1 MEPERPIGVDERP
14 LDDAALE
21 ALAEAHA
28 VAPRAGLRDRVLA
41 AAKAEARVAREKRL
55 ASRWRI
61 VGSVAAGLALV
72 LGGLLAQ
79 ESYRAGELAWESRKL
94 KASNEELVA
103 RVDAQEKTLV
113 AQERSLVSLQQAL
126 AAQVQVMRIL
136 AGPRTVT
143 ASLEPQEGGQGTGRV
158 VVDAASGEA
167 AIVLAGVTPLPPG
180 KTYELWA
187 IRGGK
192 PPEPAGLFTVG
203 PDGTIATRASRV
215 ERPEEVAVFAVSIEP
230 EGGSTSPT
238 GPIVMVGKVA
248 G

>member
-28 VAPRAGLRDRVLA
+28 TAPPPGLRDRLLA
-41 AAKAEARVAREKRL
+41 AAKAEVRTAREKRI

-61 VGSVAAGLALV
+61 VGSVAAGVALV

-79 ESYRAGELAWESRKL
+79 ESYRAGELAWESQQLR
-94 KASNEELVA
+94 ASNEELMA
-103 RVDAQEKTLV
+103 RIGAQEKTLV
-113 AQERSLVSLQQAL
+113 GLQQAL
-126 AAQVQVMRIL
+126 AAQAQVMRIL

-143 ASLEPQEGGQGTGRV
+143 AALEPQEGARGAGRV

-167 AIVLAGVTPLPPG
+167 AVVLAGVPPPPPG

-187 IRGGK
+187 IRGDK
-192 PPEPAGLFTVG
+192 APEPAGLFTVG
-203 PDGTIATRASRV
+203 PDGVVATRTERV
-215 ERPEEVAVFAVSIEP
+215 VRPEEVAAFAVSIEP

-238 GPIVMVGKVA
+238 GPIVLVGKVA

>member
-1 MEPERPIGVDERP
+1 MDPERPIGVDERP

-28 VAPRAGLRDRVLA
+28 TPPPAGLRERVLA
-41 AAKAEARVAREKRL
+41 TAKAETRAAREKRI

-79 ESYRAGELAWESRKL
+79 ESYRAGELAWESRQL
-94 KASNEELVA
+94 RASNEELMA
-103 RVDAQEKTLV
+103 RVETQEKTLV
-113 AQERSLVSLQQAL
+113 GLQQAL

-143 ASLEPQEGGQGTGRV
+143 ASLEPQEGGKGTGRV

-203 PDGTIATRASRV
+203 PDGTVATRAARV
-215 ERPEEVAVFAVSIEP
+215 ERPEEVAAFAVSVEP

-238 GPIVMVGKVA
+238 GPIVLVGKVA